1 MASLI
6 ESGITLD
13 FPTTDWFR
21 FEKKEPYASLS
32 GYGFKEMD
40 ACWCT
45 TESGDNV
52 IYAIELKDYSAV
64 NALEP
69 DNVESRKYD
78 IVKKCV
84 DSLQMLLA
92 ARYQTDF
99 GKKLEVEHNHNM
111 HALPIRWKLITI
123 VNIPA
128 EKASMMQ
135 ALKDKCLALLKPY
148 QCVWENVSVHILTYE
163 QAKKHFLTFVK

>member
-1 MASLI
+1 MASLV

-32 GYGFKEMD
+32 GFGFKEMD

-45 TESGDNV
+45 TESGGNV

-64 NALEP
+64 NALESG
-69 DNVESRKYD
+69 NVESRKND

-92 ARYQTDF
+92 ARYQTEF
-99 GKKLEVEHNHNM
+99 GKKLEAEHGHDM
-111 HALPIRWKLITI
+111 HTLPIQWKLITI

-128 EKASMMQ
+128 DKALMMQ
-135 ALKDKCLALLKPY
+135 TLKDKCIELLKPY
-148 QCVWENVSVHILTYE
+148 QRVWENVSVHVLTYE
-163 QAKKHFLTFVK
+163 QAKKHFAIFVK